1 MTDMNWIIEL
11 PVILTLLGFM
21 MARQASRYRWAIV
34 LAVILGYWSI
44 RYTPPAWALISS
56 WGIFIP
62 LATLLTVTSLR
73 HAIIIKPLLA
83 FYRKVMPSMSD
94 TEREALEAGTI
105 WWEAEVF
112 SGRPDWHRM
121 LGFSA
126 PSLNAEEQAFLDGP
140 VNELCDMVNDWEV
153 TEELRDLTPE
163 TWDFLKKKGFF
174 GMIIPK
180 QYGGLDFSANAHSAI
195 VMKIASRSISA
206 GVTVMVPNSLGPAK
220 LLLSY
225 GTEEQKNH
233 YLPRL
238 ASGEEIPCFALTG
251 PEAGSDA
258 ASMPDTGIVCRQP
271 FEGRDDVLGIRL
283 NWEKRYITLG
293 PVATLLGLAFHLH
306 DPEQLLGDKE
316 DMGITLALIPTTTPG
331 VEIGTRHFPMS
342 QAFMNGPNRGTDVFI
357 PMDWVIGG
365 QEYAGQG
372 WRMLMNSLSDGR
384 AISLPALSTA
394 SGQLASRSVGA
405 YAAVRKQFKVP
416 IGKFEGISE
425 VLARIA
431 GTTYLLNATRGFTTA
446 ALDSGEDPS
455 VASAIIK
462 YHLTERMRTIV
473 NDSMDILAGR
483 GISMGPNNFI
493 GRAYQALPIAITVEG
508 ANILTRN
515 LIIFGQGA
523 IRCHPF
529 LFREMEA
536 ASQSD
541 TANFDDAL
549 LGHGS
554 HIMSNFSRSLFHSLS
569 RGRLLESPQHGVRGH
584 YYRQFSRMSL
594 AFAVT
599 AEITLLSLGGGLKRR
614 ESLSGRLGDVLS
626 LLYLG
631 SATLKH
637 HYDNGSRDD
646 ELPLLEWACQD
657 LLYTIQIR
665 LHEVLNNLPNR
676 FLATVTHLLTF
687 PLGKPYRRP
696 SDELGQKV
704 AKLILEPGAPRDRLT
719 EAVYIPLN
727 KSDAVA
733 QLDDALEKSFAA
745 EAAIRKLRSAMKAG
759 TLPQGDPE
767 GHIDAGV
774 SANVITDQEAAVIR
788 AAIAAR
794 KVVIQVDEFLPEY
807 LTKERKE
814 WGNNN
819 LGGVAGQSL

>member
-1 MTDMNWIIEL
+1 MNWMIEL
-11 PVILTLLGFM
+11 PAILALLGFM
-21 MARQASRYRWAIV
+21 MARQASRFLWTGV
-34 LAVILGYWSI
+34 LTAILGYWTL
-44 RYTPPAWALISS
+44 RYTPPPWALITA
-56 WGIFIP
+56 WGMFIP
-62 LATLLTVTSLR
+62 VAILLTVSSLR
-73 HAIIIKPLLA
+73 HAIIVKPLLA
-83 FYRKVMPSMSD
+83 LYRSIMPSMSD
-94 TEREALEAGTI
+94 TEREALEAGTV
-105 WWEAEVF
+105 WWEAEIF

-126 PSLNAEEQAFLDGP
+126 PSLSNEEQAFIEGP
-140 VNELCDMVNDWEV
+140 VNELCDMVNDWEI

-163 TWDFLKKKGFF
+163 TWSFLKQKGFF

-180 QYGGLDFSANAHSAI
+180 KYGGLDFSANAHSAI
-195 VMKIASRSISA
+195 VMKVASRSISA

-225 GTEEQKNH
+225 GTEEQKNY

-238 ASGEEIPCFALTG
+238 ASGKEIPCFALTG

-258 ASMPDTGIVCRQP
+258 ASMPDTGIVCRQR
-271 FEGRDDVLGIRL
+271 FEGRNDVLGIRL

-306 DPEQLLGDKE
+306 DPDKLLGEEE
-316 DMGITLALIPTTTPG
+316 DIGITLALIPTTTPG

-342 QAFMNGPNRGTDVFI
+342 QSFMNGPNRGTDVFI

-365 QEYAGQG
+365 QDYAGHG

-394 SGQLASRSVGA
+394 SGQLVCRSVGA
-405 YAAVRKQFKVP
+405 YAAVRKQFKIA

-425 VLARIA
+425 VLGRIA
-431 GTTYLLNATRGFTTA
+431 GTSYIMNAARGFTTA
-446 ALDSGEDPS
+446 AIDSGEEPS

-462 YHLTERMRTIV
+462 YHLTERMRVVV
-473 NDSMDILAGR
+473 NDAMDILGGR
-483 GISMGPNNFI
+483 GISMGPSNFL
-493 GRAYQALPIAITVEG
+493 GRGYQGLPIAITVEG

-529 LFREMEA
+529 LYREMEA
-536 ASQSD
+536 ARHSD
-541 TANFDDAL
+541 TAAFDTAL

-554 HIMSNFSRSLFHSLS
+554 HIMSNISRSLFHSLT
-569 RGRLLESPQHGVRGH
+569 RGRLLESPQRGVRGH
-584 YYRQFSRMSL
+584 YYRQFTRMSL

-599 AEITLLSLGGGLKRR
+599 AEMALVSLGGELKRK

-626 LLYLG
+626 YLYLG
-631 SATLKH
+631 SAVLKH
-637 HYDNGSRDD
+637 HYDNDSPDE

-657 LLYTIQIR
+657 LLYSIQTS

-676 FLATVTHLLTF
+676 FVAGVTRMLTF
-687 PLGKPYRRP
+687 PLGKPCKPP
-696 SDELGQKV
+696 SDKLGQTV
-704 AKLILEPGAPRDRLT
+704 ANIVLEPGILRDRLT
-719 EAVYIPLN
+719 EGVYIPMN
-727 KSDAVA
+727 KLESVA

-745 EAAIRKLRSAMKAG
+745 TPAIRKLRNAMKSG
-759 TLPQGDPE
+759 TLPHGDPE
-767 GHIDAGV
+767 DHIDAGI
-774 SANVITDQEAAVIR
+774 SASIITDQEAAVIR

-794 KVVIQVDEFLPEY
+794 KVVIQVDAFLPEY
-807 LTKERKE
+807 LTKERTE
-814 WGNNN
+814 WVNDS
-819 LGGVAGQSL
+819 LDGVADQSL

>member
-1 MTDMNWIIEL
+1 MNWMIEL
-11 PVILTLLGFM
+11 PVILVLLGFM
-21 MARQASRYRWAIV
+21 MARQASRHLWTGIIA
-34 LAVILGYWSI
+34 AILGYWTL
-44 RYTPPAWALISS
+44 RYSPPLWALITV

-62 LATLLTVTSLR
+62 IATLLTVTSMRRAL
-73 HAIIIKPLLA
+73 IITPLLA
-83 FYRKVMPSMSD
+83 LYRKIMPSMSD
-94 TEREALEAGTI
+94 TEREALEAGTV
-105 WWEAEVF
+105 WWEAEIF
-112 SGRPDWHRM
+112 SGRPDWHHM

-126 PSLNAEEQAFLDGP
+126 PSLSTEEQAFLDGP
-140 VNELCDMVNDWEV
+140 VTELCDMINDWEI

-163 TWDFLKKKGFF
+163 TWEFLKQQGFF

-180 QYGGLDFSANAHSAI
+180 KYGGLDFSANAHSAI
-195 VMKIASRSISA
+195 VMKVASRSISA

-225 GTEEQKNH
+225 GTEEQKDH

-238 ASGEEIPCFALTG
+238 ASGKEIPCFALTG

-258 ASMPDTGIVCRQP
+258 ASMPDTGFVCRQS
-271 FEGRDDVLGIRL
+271 FEGKENVLGIRL

-306 DPEQLLGDKE
+306 DPDHLLGEKQDI
-316 DMGITLALIPTTTPG
+316 GITLALIPTTTPG
-331 VEIGTRHFPMS
+331 IEIGTRHFPMS
-342 QAFMNGPNRGTDVFI
+342 QSFMNGPNRGTDVFI
-357 PMDWVIGG
+357 PMGWVIGG
-365 QEYAGQG
+365 QDYVGQG

-431 GTTYLLNATRGFTTA
+431 GTTYILNATRGFTTA

-462 YHLTERMRTIV
+462 YHLTERMRVIV
-473 NDSMDILAGR
+473 NDAMDILAGR
-483 GISMGPNNFI
+483 GISMGPSNFI

-529 LFREMEA
+529 LFKEMEA

-541 TANFDDAL
+541 VASLDDAL

-599 AEITLLSLGGGLKRR
+599 AETTLLSLGGGLKRK
-614 ESLSGRLGDVLS
+614 ESLSARLGDVLS

-631 SATLKH
+631 SAVLKH
-637 HYDNGSRDD
+637 HYDNGSPDD

-657 LLYTIQIR
+657 LLYNIQIR

-676 FLATVTHLLTF
+676 FIAGVTRVLTF
-687 PLGKPYRRP
+687 PLGKPYQRP
-696 SDELGQKV
+696 SDDLGQSV
-704 AKLILEPGAPRDRLT
+704 ANLILKPGDLRDRLT
-719 EAVYIPLN
+719 EGVYIPSN
-727 KSDAVA
+727 KSESVA
-733 QLDDALEKSFAA
+733 QLDDAMEKSFAA
-745 EAAIRKLRSAMKAG
+745 EPAIRKLRSAMKSG
-759 TLPQGDPE
+759 TLPHGDPE
-767 GHIDAGV
+767 GHIDEGV
-774 SANVITDQEAAVIR
+774 KADIITDQEAAIIR

-794 KVVIQVDEFLPEY
+794 KVAIQVDEFLPEY
-807 LTKERKE
+807 LTKERRE
-814 WGNNN
+814 WGNDN
-819 LGGVAGQSL
+819 LDGVAGQSL

>member
-1 MTDMNWIIEL
+1 MNWMIEL
-11 PVILTLLGFM
+11 PVILAILGFM
-21 MARQASRYRWAIV
+21 MARQASRYLWSGV
-34 LAVILGYWSI
+34 LAAILGYWTF
-44 RYTPPAWALISS
+44 RHALPTWALITA

-62 LATLLTVTSLR
+62 MAALLTVSSLR
-73 HAIIIKPLLA
+73 HAIIAKPLLLL
-83 FYRKVMPSMSD
+83 YRKIMPSMSD
-94 TEREALEAGTI
+94 TEREALEAGTV

-121 LGFSA
+121 LEFAA
-126 PSLNAEEQAFLDGP
+126 PSLSNEEQAFLDGP
-140 VNELCDMVNDWEV
+140 VNELCDMVNDWEI

-163 TWDFLKKKGFF
+163 TWAFLKQKGFF

-180 QYGGLDFSANAHSAI
+180 KYGGLEFSANAHSTI
-195 VMKIASRSISA
+195 VMKVASRSISA

-225 GTEEQKNH
+225 GTEQQKNH

-258 ASMPDTGIVCRQP
+258 ASMPDTGIVCRQN
-271 FEGRDDVLGIRL
+271 FEGRNDVLGIRL

-306 DPEQLLGDKE
+306 DPDKLLGEEE
-316 DMGITLALIPTTTPG
+316 DIGITLALIPTSTPG

-342 QAFMNGPNRGTDVFI
+342 QSFMNGPNQGTNVFI

-365 QEYAGQG
+365 QNYAGQG

-394 SGQLASRSVGA
+394 SGQLVCRSVGA
-405 YAAVRKQFKVP
+405 YAAVRKQFRIA

-425 VLARIA
+425 VLGRIA
-431 GTTYLLNATRGFTTA
+431 GTSYTMNAARGFTTA
-446 ALDSGEDPS
+446 AFDSGEEPS

-462 YHLTERMRTIV
+462 YHLTERMRVVV
-473 NDSMDILAGR
+473 NDAMDILGGR
-483 GISMGPNNFI
+483 GISMGPSNFI
-493 GRAYQALPIAITVEG
+493 GRGYQGLPIAITVEG

-529 LFREMEA
+529 LYREMEA
-536 ASQSD
+536 ASHSD
-541 TANFDDAL
+541 VAAFDTAL

-554 HIMSNFSRSLFHSLS
+554 HILSNFSRSLFHSLT

-599 AEITLLSLGGGLKRR
+599 AETALVSLGGELKRK

-626 LLYLG
+626 YLYLG
-631 SATLKH
+631 SAVLKH
-637 HYDNGSRDD
+637 HYDNGSPDE

-657 LLYTIQIR
+657 LLYSIQTS
-665 LHEVLNNLPNR
+665 LHEVLNNFPNR
-676 FLATVTHLLTF
+676 FIAGCARLLTF
-687 PLGKPYRRP
+687 PLGKPCKRP
-696 SDELGQKV
+696 SDKLGQTV
-704 AKLILEPGAPRDRLT
+704 ANIILEPGTLRDRLT
-719 EAVYIPLN
+719 EGVYIPLN
-727 KSDAVA
+727 KSEPVA

-745 EAAIRKLRSAMKAG
+745 DPAIRKLRLAMKSG
-759 TLPQGDPE
+759 TLPHGDPE
-767 GHIDAGV
+767 DHIDAGV
-774 SANVITDQEAAVIR
+774 SANVVTDQEAAVIR

-794 KVVIQVDEFLPEY
+794 KVVIQVDSFLPEY
-807 LTKERKE
+807 LTKERTE
-814 WGNNN
+814 WVNDS
-819 LGGVAGQSL
+819 LDGVAGQSL